1 MTTEIEIKDNEFLR
15 QFEFQ
20 HDDQMAR
27 IEYSLQ
33 ERKIFLT
40 KFEMPEEMLNKG
52 LAEPFMEAVFSEI
65 KDRKISLVPT
75 CSEVTHFIRRN
86 RRTARNAAG
95 PETPG
100 DWENRKGLLTERF
113 GPHGEAALVGRRPS
127 GRRPPVPA
135 E

>member
-20 HDDQMAR
+20 HEDQMAR

-40 KFEMPEEMLNKG
+40 KFDMPEDMLNKG
-52 LAEPFMEAVFSEI
+52 LAEPFMEAVFTEI

-75 CSEVTHFIRRN
+75 CSEVTHFVRRN
-86 RRTARNAAG
+86 RRRFK
-95 PETPG
+95 
-100 DWENRKGLLTERF
+100 DLL
-113 GPHGEAALVGRRPS
+113 PVGINI
-127 GRRPPVPA
+127 
-135 E
+135 